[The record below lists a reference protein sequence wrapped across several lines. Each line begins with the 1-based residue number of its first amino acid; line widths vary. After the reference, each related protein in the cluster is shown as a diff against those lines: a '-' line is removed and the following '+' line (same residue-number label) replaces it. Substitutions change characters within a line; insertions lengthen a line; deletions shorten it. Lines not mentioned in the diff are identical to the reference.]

1 MIKTAS
7 AQARLDPRDP
17 RQRFPTP
24 IHAMDDLPPG
34 VRALLQPHRTP
45 PSILCIPPGAYPV
58 RRTVW
63 GVELPFGWRR
73 TPERFLLFDQ
83 ATITV
88 IENDPQGNMT
98 TTDIP
103 LAALIEIHHVAVLL
117 YAYLELVWVDGAH
130 IEVKKVEYNSVG
142 QYLLEREIDRVRALH
157 PPCLSPA
164 AAQDR
169 EAILAPLPFKF
180 RNYLRSSLLSDEHL
194 LAAVY
199 QPAIHRAVGPLHTYI
214 APNRALG
221 VTERCLIVIEDRQHQ
236 RYSEADY
243 AILQYFYPLRYLQNI
258 TVDTTPE
265 VSWLRLQH
273 GAAGGVQQT
282 DIPLMPEPLDVLRG
296 VLSVSRA

>member
-17 RQRFPTP
+17 RQRFPVP

-34 VRALLQPHRTP
+34 VRDLVQPRRTP
-45 PSILCIPPGAYPV
+45 PAILRIPPGAYPI

-63 GVELPFGWRR
+63 GIELPFGWRR

-83 ATITV
+83 ETITIV
-88 IENDPQGNMT
+88 ESDPLGNIT
-98 TTDIP
+98 ATDIP
-103 LAALIEIHHVAVLL
+103 LAALIEIRHVAVLL
-117 YAYLELVWVDGAH
+117 YAYLELVWVDGGH

-164 AAQDR
+164 PAQDR

-180 RNYLRSSLLSDEHL
+180 RNYLRGSLLSDEQL
-194 LAAVY
+194 LAAVF
-199 QPAIHRAVGPLHTYI
+199 QPAIRRAVGPLHTYI

-243 AILQYFYPLRYLQNI
+243 AILQYFYPLSHLQNI

-265 VSWLRLQH
+265 VGWLRLQH
-273 GAAGGVQQT
+273 GAAGSVQQT
-282 DIPLMPEPLDVLRG
+282 DIPLMPEPLDVLTG
-296 VLSVSRA
+296 VLRVSRA